1 MHNFSGISNVVFA
14 VGKNGPG
21 GVQLSGTAFV
31 LNKPGFFA
39 TAAHVAGTD
48 GQGLVLAFKKL
59 ASLNDYQDT
68 SDMSVQSFPVQIVAV
83 DPFHDLAVLK
93 ADVAAISNI
102 SIGGADQ
109 APVGLGVSSFGFPH
123 ADHGRMVLTQQ
134 DAEIGAKVLIASGQ
148 IKAKHIVL
156 NTQARPGQ
164 SGSPVFRKSDG
175 LLVGVLVG
183 SYAPG
188 GGGGISLGGVD
199 PHTLH
204 QTTHAVSAE
213 YLLRMY

>member
-1 MHNFSGISNVVFA
+1 
-14 VGKNGPG
+14 
-21 GVQLSGTAFV
+21 
-31 LNKPGFFA
+31 
-39 TAAHVAGTD
+39 
-48 GQGLVLAFKKL
+48 
-59 ASLNDYQDT
+59 
-68 SDMSVQSFPVQIVAV
+68 MSVQSFPVQIVAV

-109 APVGLGVSSFGFPH
+109 APVGLGVASFGFPH

-134 DAEIGAKVLIASGQ
+134 DAEIGAKVLIASGE
-148 IKAKHIVL
+148 IKAKHIIL